1 MNFEIMLYGSDQN
14 QVLKKKLFLIEKK
27 FIDLNMFEMKLI
39 NLFKDIIAPKKCY
52 NCGQIWSFICQKCLD
67 EFWYF
72 ENICYVC
79 KAKTR
84 DFEVHEYCRN
94 EFVYY
99 DKIIILTHYKNKI
112 IKRLVEDAKFY
123 WKKDILED
131 FSIYLFQ
138 ILTKNI
144 SQNRDEVVLIPTPM
158 YFWKKIFR
166 WYNQSEILV
175 KNLWESFWISYNLK
189 IIKKIK
195 KTLAQSHLSK
205 IERIENLKWVF
216 SLDKTEFEKYKTKT
230 FIIVDDVVSTWSTI
244 NEIAK
249 LLKKNWVKKVYGLWV
264 ASD

>member
-1 MNFEIMLYGSDQN
+1 MKI
-14 QVLKKKLFLIEKK
+14 LKI
-27 FIDLNMFEMKLI
+27 
-39 NLFKDIIAPKKCY
+39 FKDIIAPKKCY
-52 NCGQIWSFICQKCLD
+52 NCSQNWSFICQKCLE
-67 EFWYF
+67 EFWNF

-84 DFEVHEYCRN
+84 DFEVHEYCKN

-99 DKIIILTHYKNKI
+99 DKIIVLTHYKNKV
-112 IKRLVEDAKFY
+112 IKRLIEDAKFY

-131 FSIYLFQ
+131 FSPYLWQKLFE
-138 ILTKNI
+138 NI
-144 SQNRDEVVLIPTPM
+144 SENKDEIILIPTPM
-158 YFWKKIFR
+158 YFWKKVSR

-175 KNLWESFWISYNLK
+175 KNLWKYFWIEYSFKILK
-189 IIKKIK
+189 KSK
-195 KTLAQSHLSK
+195 KTKAQSHLSK

-216 SLDKTEFEKYKTKT
+216 SLNEKDFKEHKNKT
-230 FIIVDDVVSTWSTI
+230 FIIVDDVTSTWSTI

>member
-1 MNFEIMLYGSDQN
+1 MIF
-14 QVLKKKLFLIEKK
+14 K
-27 FIDLNMFEMKLI
+27 
-39 NLFKDIIAPKKCY
+39 LFKDIIAPKKCY
-52 NCGQIWSFICQKCLD
+52 NCWQEWSFICQRCL
-67 EFWYF
+67 EKLWYF

-84 DFEVHEYCRN
+84 DFEVHEYCKN

-99 DKIIILTHYKNKI
+99 DKIIVLTHYKNKV
-112 IKRLVEDAKFY
+112 IKRLIEDAKFY

-131 FSIYLFQ
+131 FSLYLWKKLFE
-138 ILTKNI
+138 NI
-144 SQNRDEVVLIPTPM
+144 SEGKDEIILIPTPM
-158 YFWKKIFR
+158 YFWKKVSR

-175 KNLWESFWISYNLK
+175 KNLWKYFWIEYSFKILK
-189 IIKKIK
+189 KSK
-195 KTLAQSHLSK
+195 KTKAQSHLSK

-216 SLDKTEFEKYKTKT
+216 SLNEKDFKEHKNKT

-249 LLKKNWVKKVYGLWV
+249 ILKRNWVKKVYGLSI